1 MASTSSKTLPFI
13 VLAIALG
20 LAIYEAESGKN
31 VPLETIIPVLA
42 AIGVAGVPLAAVKKI
57 AEAKAGLKPAVREF
71 KESG

>member
-1 MASTSSKTLPFI
+1 MASVSSKALPFI

-31 VPLETIIPVLA
+31 VPLETMIPVLA
-42 AIGVAGVPLAAVKKI
+42 AIGVAGVPLAAVKSI
-57 AEAKAGLKPAVREF
+57 AEAKVGAKKAVEEF